1 MNNFNPW
8 QQQQAN
14 QYVQEQYGRNGYG
27 QGYGQG
33 FGQMQKPFPSIVP
46 VPDELTARSAQI
58 PMDGSNTFFLNEK
71 AGEIYA
77 KRLSMVDGSIIFEAY
92 KRRECELPAK
102 ERYATVAQLDEITAR
117 LKRLEMP
124 EGGNEA

>member
-1 MNNFNPW
+1 MNYHNPW
-8 QQQQAN
+8 QQQQAT

-27 QGYGQG
+27 QN
-33 FGQMQKPFPSIVP
+33 FGQMNGMQRQQAPAIMQ

-58 PMDGSNTFFLNEK
+58 PMDGSNTFFFNEN
-71 AGEIYA
+71 AGEIYT

-92 KRRECELPAK
+92 KKRECELPVK
-102 ERYATVAQLDEITAR
+102 ERYATVAQLDEIAAR
-117 LKRLEMP
+117 LTKLEAS